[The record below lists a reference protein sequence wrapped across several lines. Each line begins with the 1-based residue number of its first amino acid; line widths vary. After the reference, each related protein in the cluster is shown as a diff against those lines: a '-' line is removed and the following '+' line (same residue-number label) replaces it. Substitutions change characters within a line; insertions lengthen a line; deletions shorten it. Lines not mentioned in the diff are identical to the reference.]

1 MWVNMDERFASE
13 VAELLWTQAHVGLS
27 EATAAQLAHAISRAA
42 VNRMYDRWQSSPAG
56 KRAAYFSAEFLTGRM
71 IFANLL
77 NMGLLEETT
86 ALFRESGVDMRIL
99 EELEDPGLGNGGL
112 GRLAACFLEAAATQ
126 GLSLD
131 GYGIR
136 YAFGVFKQDVE
147 NGFQKEKA
155 ADWGAMSDPWSV
167 RRESERVRVTF
178 GDQTVWAVPY
188 DMPVIG
194 YGQRCIN
201 TLRLWQ
207 AEAIHP
213 FDFDEFNRQK
223 YAAALEERNA
233 AEIISAVLYPNDDGL
248 PGKRLRLKQQYFL
261 VSASLQDLIRR
272 FKKDGGVSFQDF
284 PAFCAVQLNDTHP
297 VLAIPELIRL
307 LTEGEGMP
315 FEEALSVARQVFG
328 YTNHTIMPEAL
339 ETWDIRLFR
348 RVLPAV
354 FPVVRQLQQAL
365 RQELGEKGV
374 TDFTPFDIIADE
386 RVHMARMA
394 LFGSHA
400 VNGVASL
407 HTELL
412 KTRVLPAWYD
422 LYPSHFHSITNG
434 ITQRRWLALANPELA
449 ALISDKIGDK
459 WLTHL
464 DELKKLERF
473 ADDRGFLEQLRFIRQ
488 RKKKQLAAYMER
500 RDGLNLRWDFM
511 LDVQIKRIHEYK
523 RQLLNAF
530 SILDMYFGLKEGRFS
545 SFQPTAFVFGGK
557 AAPGYYRAKAVIKF
571 IHEIA
576 GKIAGDPAVSD
587 KMQVLFVR
595 DYSVSYAEKLI
606 PAADLSEQISTAGT
620 EASGTGNMKFML
632 NGALTLGTYDGAN
645 IEIVERAGRENNYI
659 FGATVEEIERARPQY
674 RPQEILKTNDRLR
687 RVVNTLIDGTF
698 DDGGTGMFEELYRS
712 LTEDSWHKAD
722 HYYLIGDFDDYGN
735 TRLRAAADYAHSDHF
750 WRRGLMNIA
759 NAGYFSADRAVLQ
772 YAYQIWGL

>member
-1 MWVNMDERFASE
+1 MDETFEKE
-13 VAELLWTQAHVGLS
+13 VEDRLWTQAHIGLS
-27 EATAAQLAHAISRAA
+27 EANATQLADTIAGTVLGRI
-42 VNRMYDRWQSSPAG
+42 YDRWHRPPTG

-71 IFANLL
+71 IFSNLL
-77 NMGLLEETT
+77 NMDLLRPT
-86 ALFRESGVDMRIL
+86 AAMLRRAGVDIRIL
-99 EELEDPGLGNGGL
+99 EESDDPGLGNGGL
-112 GRLAACFLEAAATQ
+112 GRLAACFLDAAATQ
-126 GLSLD
+126 GLALD

-136 YAFGVFKQDVE
+136 YAFGVFKQTFE
-147 NGFQKEKA
+147 KGFQKEVA
-155 ADWGAMSDPWSV
+155 ADWGSQGDPWSV
-167 RRESERVRVTF
+167 RREQDRVQVVF

-213 FDFDEFNRQK
+213 FDFDQFNRQK
-223 YAAALEERNA
+223 YTAAVSERDA
-233 AEIISAVLYPNDDGL
+233 AEIISAVLYPNDDG
-248 PGKRLRLKQQYFL
+248 PAGKRLRLKQQYFL
-261 VSASLQDLIRR
+261 VSASLQDLIGR
-272 FKKDGGVSFQDF
+272 FKRDGGLNFADF
-284 PAFCAVQLNDTHP
+284 PAFCAIQLNDTHP

-307 LTEGEGMP
+307 LTEGEGMS
-315 FEEALSVARQVFG
+315 FEEALAIARQLFA

-339 ETWDIRLFR
+339 ETWDVRLFR
-348 RVLPAV
+348 RVLPTV
-354 FPVVRQLQQAL
+354 YPVVQRLQQAL
-365 RQELGEKGV
+365 QEELKEKGI
-374 TDFTPFDIIADE
+374 TDFSPFDILADD
-386 RVHMARMA
+386 RVHMAPMA

-400 VNGVASL
+400 VNGVAAL

-412 KTRVLPAWYD
+412 KTRVLPEWYA
-422 LYPSHFHSITNG
+422 LYPTRFHSITNG
-434 ITQRRWLALANPELA
+434 ITQRRWLALSNPELSA
-449 ALISDKIGDK
+449 AITERIGDR
-459 WLTHL
+459 WLTRL
-464 DELKKLERF
+464 DELKKLEQF
-473 ADDRGFLEQLRFIRQ
+473 ADDRAFLEQLRFIRQ
-488 RKKKQLAAYMER
+488 QKKKQLAAYMER
-500 RDGLNLRWDFM
+500 KDGLSLRWDFM
-511 LDVQIKRIHEYK
+511 LDVQVKRMHEYK

-576 GKIAGDPAVSD
+576 DKIASDPEVSG
-587 KMQVLFVR
+587 KMQVLFVQ

-606 PAADLSEQISTAGT
+606 PAADISEQISTAGT

-659 FGATVEEIERARPQY
+659 FGATVEEIERARPHY
-674 RPQEILKTNDRLR
+674 RPQEILKTSERLR

-722 HYYLIGDFDDYGN
+722 HYYLFGDFDDYCN
-735 TRLRAAADYAHSDHF
+735 TRLRAAADYAHGDHF

-772 YAYQIWGL
+772 YASEIWGL